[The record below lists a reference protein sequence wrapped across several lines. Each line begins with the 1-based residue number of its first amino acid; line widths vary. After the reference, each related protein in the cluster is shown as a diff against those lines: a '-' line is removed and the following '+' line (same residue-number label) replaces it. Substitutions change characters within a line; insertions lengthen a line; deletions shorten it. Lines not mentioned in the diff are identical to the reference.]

1 MRKSLMPSMILKSLR
16 ITSLLA
22 VCAAAQTSTPANP
35 DVPDAQSGAQQAAAS
50 ADDLSPTRELRGKTG
65 LVRGVLK
72 RLDPIHDQLLVHTFG
87 GGDIRIGF
95 DGRTQLLAENQ
106 QARLTSLPVG
116 SVLSVDTVMDNGKLF
131 ARSVRTGTAGAVDLS
146 GQIVRFDIGKS
157 ELTLH
162 DPMSPRNI
170 SVRLTSSTTVT
181 NQGQSASISSLS
193 PGMLVKVKFSAAQK
207 TAAEIEILAARGG
220 SFTFQGRVV
229 SVDLRS
235 RVVALSNDTDQ
246 SLRELTFA
254 SLDSNAT
261 NLLREG
267 AEVNIQA
274 EFDGDHYNIR
284 SVTAVQHP
292 AQ

>member
-1 MRKSLMPSMILKSLR
+1 MRKSLILSLMTKSLWV
-16 ITSLLA
+16 TTLL
-22 VCAAAQTSTPANP
+22 VGCAAAQTATPAKP
-35 DVPDAQSGAQQAAAS
+35 DDSGTQSGAQQAAAS
-50 ADDLSPTRELRGKTG
+50 ADDLAPTRELRGKTG

-95 DGRTQLLAENQ
+95 DGRTQLVAENQ
-106 QARLTSLPVG
+106 QTRLTSLPVG

-146 GQIVRFDIGKS
+146 GQVVRFDYGKS
-157 ELTLH
+157 ELILH
-162 DPMSPRNI
+162 DPMSPQNI
-170 SVRLTSSTTVT
+170 SVRVTSSTTVT
-181 NQGQSASISSLS
+181 NQGQPASAAALL
-193 PGMLVKVKFSAAQK
+193 PGTLVMIKFSAAQK
-207 TAAEIEILAARGG
+207 TASEVKILAERGG
-220 SFTFQGRVV
+220 SFTFQGRIV

-246 SLRELTFA
+246 SLRELSFNT
-254 SLDSNAT
+254 LDTNSV

-284 SVTAVQHP
+284 SVAPVPHNP
-292 AQ
+292 